1 MMLLLQVWASGM
13 PIALGVY
20 VWACGKEF
28 FTDSPEGF
36 LTLVA
41 TVVLWPF
48 FLAAIVALMLLEWGD
63 G

>member
-1 MMLLLQVWASGM
+1 MLLLQVWASGM

-20 VWACGKEF
+20 VWAIGKEF
-28 FTDSPEGF
+28 FTDGPEAL

-41 TVVLWPF
+41 SVVLWPLF
-48 FLAAIVALMLLEWGD
+48 FAAIVAMMLLEWSD